1 MLDFKSFFSFHPY
14 ETGKTM
20 EWFSQNKG
28 RFLLVVATP
37 YMKLI
42 WPDLRTKQ
50 CCHEH
55 AGEIFTV
62 DPATCETNKNFVR

>member
-1 MLDFKSFFSFHPY
+1 
-14 ETGKTM
+14 M

-62 DPATCETNKNFVR
+62 NPATCETNKNFVR